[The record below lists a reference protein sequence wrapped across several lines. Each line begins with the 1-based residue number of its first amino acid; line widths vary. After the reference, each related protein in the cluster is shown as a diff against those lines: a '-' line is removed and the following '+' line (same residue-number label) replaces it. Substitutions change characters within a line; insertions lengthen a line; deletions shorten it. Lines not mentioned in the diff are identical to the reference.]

1 MQEEIDSNMLQEILL
16 LEQLLKLQTSLQQEA
31 ENLKS
36 IDAANLTPEQLT
48 QLVEKLSKM
57 MDAGDLAMTEI
68 KLQLDQIKTD
78 IEDETNAG

>member
-1 MQEEIDSNMLQEILL
+1 MYICII
-16 LEQLLKLQTSLQQEA
+16 EQLQQEA

>member
-1 MQEEIDSNMLQEILL
+1 MN
-16 LEQLLKLQTSLQQEA
+16 LEQLQQEA

-36 IDAANLTPEQLT
+36 IDSASLTPEQLT

>member
-1 MQEEIDSNMLQEILL
+1 MNI
-16 LEQLLKLQTSLQQEA
+16 EQLQQEA

>member
-1 MQEEIDSNMLQEILL
+1 
-16 LEQLLKLQTSLQQEA
+16 
-31 ENLKS
+31 
-36 IDAANLTPEQLT
+36 
-48 QLVEKLSKM
+48 M

>member
-1 MQEEIDSNMLQEILL
+1 MN
-16 LEQLLKLQTSLQQEA
+16 LEQLQQEA

>member
-1 MQEEIDSNMLQEILL
+1 MNI
-16 LEQLLKLQTSLQQEA
+16 EQLQQEA

-36 IDAANLTPEQLT
+36 IDAANLTPEQIA